1 MARTSSS
8 TNASGVAISV
18 TGLNETVAGLR
29 RLGVDLKDLKE
40 AWEPIGQE
48 AERRFKDEAPKRA
61 GDIGGSLRKSIRS
74 SRKSGGVAIRVG
86 GINGVDYAAFVM
98 FGVPSKGMAPNRF
111 DKRALENMNL
121 DGALEGAIRRA
132 IVSAGLY

>member
-48 AERRFKDEAPKRA
+48 AERRFKDEAPKRD
-61 GDIGGSLRKSIRS
+61 GNLRKSIRR

-86 GINGVDYAAFVM
+86 GVNGVDYAAFVM